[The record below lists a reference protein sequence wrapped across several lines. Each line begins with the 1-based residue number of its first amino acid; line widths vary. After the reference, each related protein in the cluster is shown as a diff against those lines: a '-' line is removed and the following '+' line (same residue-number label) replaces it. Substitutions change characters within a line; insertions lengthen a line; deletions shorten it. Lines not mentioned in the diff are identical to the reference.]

1 MRNTGRFEM
10 QSVVGQEEVAGL
22 MIRARMQAEQ
32 AMTRYHE
39 NRSKENF
46 EAWKDALNR
55 LHRLTL
61 TKWSATGNVDAPDC
75 LFSEGDDG
83 ERRMKTFLD
92 DLTASEMQ
100 KTMDRMAQLYEKLNL
115 HGNMKERAGDVGMGG
130 KSAAEK
136 AAKKAGKRTE

>member
-10 QSVVGQEEVAGL
+10 KSVVGQEEVAGL

-32 AMTRYHE
+32 SMTMYHE

-55 LHRLTL
+55 LHRLSL
-61 TKWSATGNVDAPDC
+61 TKWSAVEKVEAPDC
-75 LFSEGDDG
+75 LFTEGDDG
-83 ERRMKTFLD
+83 EKKMKTFLD

-100 KTMDRMAQLYEKLNL
+100 RTMDRMAQLYEKLNL

-130 KSAAEK
+130 KSAAKK
-136 AAKKAGKRTE
+136 AAEKAGKEVE